1 MLIDIFERIE
11 GFFKRL
17 ESYTELPPSD
27 AMTDMMV
34 KILAEVL
41 SILAITTMEIQQRR
55 RSELV
60 ITISF
65 LLSTDIPLEKYIN
78 KLLGRND
85 VEDALKRLDK
95 FTQEEARMATA
106 ELLKLTRRVDNNVE
120 VVIDGA
126 QSVFISSSTIF
137 RTFLCLA
144 GEIIQRTADE
154 IKETMH
160 ETASDV
166 NRVKRLSSRVT
177 TVTYQ
182 YLVFLTGN
190 QFRQDLR
197 GWLSPPDPSTNHN
210 IARQS
215 HFEGTATWFFE
226 GDTYKEWKS
235 AASLLWIY
243 GKRMFPITP

>member
-1 MLIDIFERIE
+1 MSQNFPTPSSSSNFQSIFNAATLGEGVGLVFSPAKVIFAGIGVLLLAAKDVDASQDMLIDIFERIE

-120 VVIDGA
+120 VVID
-126 QSVFISSSTIF
+126 
-137 RTFLCLA
+137 A

-166 NRVKRLSSRVT
+166 NRVKR
-177 TVTYQ
+177 
-182 YLVFLTGN
+182 N

-197 GWLSPPDPSTNHN
+197 GWLSPPDPSTNH
-210 IARQS
+210 
-215 HFEGTATWFFE
+215 
-226 GDTYKEWKS
+226 
-235 AASLLWIY
+235 
-243 GKRMFPITP
+243 